1 MAKKAFLF
9 PDITESLYVSKTMKE
24 FQNLYM
30 DQLRETEQIHNILYA
45 NKILEYQNITNNQ
58 DIIWEL
64 EHDFCEL
71 KNHLFKWMKKQN
83 HKYHITLKKRQK
95 DFIGYNDK
103 IRLYLNDQKP
113 LSKISDIL
121 GFRIRIDNG
130 PVDTIESIKF
140 CYNILTEVF
149 HFFIFEKKC
158 YPIEAEPK
166 NNTGF
171 SKDIHPDIIVP
182 DEDFI
187 DSELVGNVK
196 DYIKNPKAN
205 GYQSL
210 HVVFVNPQGIKFE
223 IQIRTQPMDILA
235 DDQNH
240 DQYKDNRYPQ
250 RITFDRS
257 KVKLQ
262 GYVYTKN
269 KVFDSIGL
277 ESSFDPFNTFGE

>member
-1 MAKKAFLF
+1 MTKKTFDF
-9 PDITESLYVSKTMKE
+9 PDITKSLYQASTLTE

-30 DQLRETEQIHNILYA
+30 EQLRKTDQTHNILYA

-58 DIIWEL
+58 DILWEL

-103 IRLYLNDQKP
+103 IRLYLNEQKP

-130 PVDTIESIKF
+130 AKDNFESIKF
-140 CYNILTEVF
+140 CYDILKEVF
-149 HFFIFEKKC
+149 HFFIYEKKC

-166 NNTGF
+166 NNTHF
-171 SKDIHPDIIVP
+171 LKENHPNIIIP
-182 DEDFI
+182 DSNLIED
-187 DSELVGNVK
+187 ELIGNVK
-196 DYIKNPKAN
+196 DYIKKPKAN

-210 HVVFVNPQGIKFE
+210 HIVFVNPQGIKFE

-240 DQYKDNRYPQ
+240 DEYKDIRYPN
-250 RITFDRS
+250 RIVFDRT
-257 KVKLQ
+257 KVKLE

-269 KVFDSIGL
+269 KIFDSIGL
-277 ESSFDPFNTFGE
+277 ETSFDPFNTFGE

>member
-1 MAKKAFLF
+1 MTTKTFEY
-9 PDITESLYVSKTMKE
+9 PEITESLYKAKTLTE

-30 DQLRETEQIHNILYA
+30 NKLRETKQIHNILYA
-45 NKILEYQNITNNQ
+45 NKILEYQTITKNQ

-64 EHDFCEL
+64 ENDFCEL
-71 KNHLFKWMKKQN
+71 KNHLCKWMKKQP

-103 IRLYLNDQKP
+103 IRLYLNGQKP

-130 PVDTIESIKF
+130 PTDTIESIKF
-140 CYNILTEVF
+140 CYSILTEVF

-171 SKDIHPDIIVP
+171 SKDSHPNIIIP
-182 DEDFI
+182 EENFI
-187 DSELVGNVK
+187 EPELIGNVK
-196 DYIKNPKAN
+196 DYIMKPKAN

-223 IQIRTQPMDILA
+223 IQIRTQAMDILA

-240 DQYKDNRYPQ
+240 DEYKDARYPE
-250 RITFDRS
+250 RISFDRS

-262 GYVYTKN
+262 GYVYSKN

-277 ESSFDPFNTFGE
+277 EKSIDPFNTFGE